1 MQKPNCRRH
10 VILRAALAVFAS
22 VLFAGS
28 VAITGS
34 TEFSDTANLGF
45 PQQTDASVQQDVLV
59 GTWEGILDAGA
70 MKLKLVLKVSKEA
83 NGTLKATLDS
93 PDQGATD
100 LPTDSITL
108 KDHSVLLKMTTP
120 EATYEGQLSS
130 DGSEIAGQ
138 WNQSG
143 QSFPLTLKRNA
154 PAVTVNPA
162 DPKLEKVDAGG
173 HRLNLLIAGQ
183 GTPAVI
189 LEGGFGAGI
198 ASWSTIQ
205 NEIAKFTRVASYD
218 RAGLGQSEPG
228 PKPRTAKQIALE
240 LHTALKNAGINP
252 PYVLV
257 GHSMGGI
264 TIRVFADMYSQE
276 VAGLVLVDPS
286 QERFNDWLKSHP
298 SPELKQQEA
307 EVAKAPA
314 GIRDES
320 AGIDASFEQARKSK
334 LPPELPV
341 ILLVA
346 VQGPPNTDPK
356 MTEMWMEKQKEWVK
370 KVPGAKLVRAE
381 KSGHFIQGQQ
391 PELVIAAI
399 KELVDKARSKK
410 P

>member
-1 MQKPNCRRH
+1 MQKLDNRRH
-10 VILRAALAVFAS
+10 VIIRAALAVIVS
-22 VLFAGS
+22 ILFAGG
-28 VAITGS
+28 VALTGS
-34 TEFSDTANLGF
+34 NEFSNAAELHF
-45 PQQTDASVQQDVLV
+45 QQQSASVQQDVLV
-59 GTWEGILDAGA
+59 GTWDGTIDAGSV
-70 MKLKLVLKVSKEA
+70 KIRLVLKVFKEA

-120 EATYEGQLSS
+120 EATYDGQLSG

-183 GTPAVI
+183 GSPAVI

-198 ASWSTIQ
+198 ASWTNIE
-205 NEIAKFTRVASYD
+205 NEIAKFTRVVSYD

-228 PKPRTAKQIALE
+228 PKPRTAKQFALE

-286 QERFNDWLKSHP
+286 QEGFNDWLKSHP

-307 EVAKAPA
+307 EVAKAAA

-320 AGIDASFEQARKSK
+320 AGVEASFEQARKSK
-334 LPPELPV
+334 LPPEIPV

-346 VQGPPNTDPK
+346 VQSPLKSDPK
-356 MTEMWMEKQKEWVK
+356 VTEKWIEEQREWVK

-399 KELVDKARSKK
+399 KELVDKAKSKK